1 MHSLTASQLSELQGA
16 VQALDAYLVRCV
28 DDLRNNRWIQ
38 PNAKHVADCLVR
50 ELVIQFFPPFII
62 FYIMIERIWTK
73 IYFLA

>member
-50 ELVIQFFPPFII
+50 ELVIQFFPPLHHFLYRTNLNQNI
-62 FYIMIERIWTK
+62 FSSVM
-73 IYFLA
+73 